1 MQWPYFQLLCNL
13 KNPFVKFLKQQG
25 VISLRRNKGEK
36 DGGQKRKKNRTI
48 EKQRH
53 RQRGEKKRDLLVY

>member
-1 MQWPYFQLLCNL
+1 L
-13 KNPFVKFLKQQG
+13 KNPFAQFLKQQG